1 MDHPPL
7 DTRGDQSNLMAK
19 KTPYWEPKG
28 NVMKKSTLSFGC
40 ALFLAFAAGTLSAFG
55 QMSNVQP
62 PSSVSYLS
70 QGRYLIFQGNYVN
83 DKGVAESGLVKFD
96 SQTGLAWMLRPAP
109 QTNDS
114 PVEFK
119 WMPVKN

>member
-1 MDHPPL
+1 
-7 DTRGDQSNLMAK
+7 
-19 KTPYWEPKG
+19 
-28 NVMKKSTLSFGC
+28 MKRTTEICVC
-40 ALFLAFAAGTLSAFG
+40 ALFLALGVVILPAFG

-83 DKGVAESGLVKFD
+83 DKGDAESGLVKFD
-96 SQTGLAWMLRPAP
+96 SQTGMAWMLRPAP
-109 QTNDS
+109 QTNDA
-114 PVEFK
+114 PLEFK

>member
-1 MDHPPL
+1 MI
-7 DTRGDQSNLMAK
+7 
-19 KTPYWEPKG
+19 
-28 NVMKKSTLSFGC
+28 MKPAAASLLF
-40 ALFLAFAAGTLSAFG
+40 ALFLALVADPAAG
-55 QMSNVQP
+55 QMASPQP

-83 DKGVAESGLVKFD
+83 EQGQPESGLVKFD

-109 QTNDS
+109 RTNEA
-114 PVEFK
+114 PLEFK